1 MTFTGPKIA
10 GYSNWIS
17 IKGRIE
23 EWNIEYLSFFYLSFF
38 LRRFL
43 PSLFAILNPCNLRP
57 IPARRVFKRSSTRI
71 CISAVCIPSEAKSDI
86 KSWEGWKGG
95 SERES
100 LFDEDR
106 SSGRSA
112 VPRVRIIFRRI
123 SDASDWSLSGNGIE
137 RIRRKKKR
145 ILSLIGFFF
154 FFFFKFSK
162 QNMQHTR

>member
-1 MTFTGPKIA
+1 MT
-10 GYSNWIS
+10 
-17 IKGRIE
+17 
-23 EWNIEYLSFFYLSFF
+23 
-38 LRRFL
+38 
-43 PSLFAILNPCNLRP
+43 
-57 IPARRVFKRSSTRI
+57 
-71 CISAVCIPSEAKSDI
+71 
-86 KSWEGWKGG
+86 
-95 SERES
+95 
-100 LFDEDR
+100 R

-137 RIRRKKKR
+137 RIRRRKKR

>member
-1 MTFTGPKIA
+1 MQNLNVSKYLEVNLLYLNSILLSA
-10 GYSNWIS
+10 LKKIS
-17 IKGRIE
+17 ISRICGPFMEFHQSCSSDIYRTKDSWLLELDIDKGSNRRVKYRIL
-23 EWNIEYLSFFYLSFF
+23 IVFLSVLF

-106 SSGRSA
+106 
-112 VPRVRIIFRRI
+112 
-123 SDASDWSLSGNGIE
+123 DYDSLLG
-137 RIRRKKKR
+137 
-145 ILSLIGFFF
+145 
-154 FFFFKFSK
+154 
-162 QNMQHTR
+162 